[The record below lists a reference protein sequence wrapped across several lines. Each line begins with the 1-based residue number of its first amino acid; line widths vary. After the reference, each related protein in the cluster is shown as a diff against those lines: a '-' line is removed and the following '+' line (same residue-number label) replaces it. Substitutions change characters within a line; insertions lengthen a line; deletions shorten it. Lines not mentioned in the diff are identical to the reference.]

1 MPQLRIATPR
11 QKYCVHKQCAKRRG
25 IPFELTFDE
34 WMTIWDAS
42 GRFKERGRLRHEYH
56 MARHGDV
63 GPYAVGNV
71 KIITASQNIKEI
83 KGKKGR
89 KMPPRSAEHAAKIGR
104 ANTGK
109 KASLETRK
117 KLSALRKGAKMNL
130 SAAERMRRSA
140 AITKLNSLAS
150 HRAKQV
156 AGRWP

>member
-1 MPQLRIATPR
+1 MPNVRIATPR
-11 QKYCVHKQCAKRRG
+11 NKYSVHKACAKRRG
-25 IPFELTFDE
+25 IAFELTFEE
-34 WMTIWDAS
+34 WFEIWEVS
-42 GRFKERGRLRHEYH
+42 GHFEKRGRSRHEYH
-56 MARHGDV
+56 MARHGDR
-63 GPYAVGNV
+63 GAYAVGNV

-89 KMPPRSAEHAAKIGR
+89 KMPPRSAEHRRKISE

-109 KASLETRK
+109 KASAKTRK
-117 KLSALRKGAKMNL
+117 KLSVMRKGVKMNL
-130 SAAERMRRSA
+130 SAEERARRSV